1 MKKQKIFWQPEL
13 SQMIIFWSVALGII
27 FYGLILALEN
37 TAPYLTSNLVMGLGI
52 ILFFSGFHR
61 YMIIDANKLTIYYA
75 RIWKRK
81 EIAVS
86 SISNCQINQRKV
98 VIKGDFGS
106 FECQISVKNQ
116 QKLLKQ
122 LNTEVMTADVN

>member
-37 TAPYLTSNLVMGLGI
+37 TVPYLTSNLVMGLGI

-61 YMIIDANKLTIYYA
+61 YMIIDENKLIIYYA

-81 EIAVS
+81 EIALS
-86 SISNCQINQRKV
+86 AISNCQVNQRKV
-98 VIKGDFGS
+98 VLKGGFGT

-122 LNTEVMTADVN
+122 LNTEVMTADGD

>member
-61 YMIIDANKLTIYYA
+61 YMIIDENKLIIYYA
-75 RIWKRK
+75 RIWKRQI
-81 EIAVS
+81 IALP
-86 SISNCQINQRKV
+86 SITNCQINQRNV
-98 VIKGDFGS
+98 VLKGDFGS
-106 FECQISVKNQ
+106 FECQISTKNQ
-116 QKLLKQ
+116 KKLLKQ
-122 LNTEVMTADVN
+122 INIEKLRANVN

>member
-61 YMIIDANKLTIYYA
+61 YMIIDENKLTIYYA

-81 EIAVS
+81 
-86 SISNCQINQRKV
+86 
-98 VIKGDFGS
+98 
-106 FECQISVKNQ
+106 
-116 QKLLKQ
+116 
-122 LNTEVMTADVN
+122 